1 MTRNRLVLIA
11 AGGSAALL
19 LGALAFQFLGGLPP
33 CKLCYWQR
41 YPHVAAVLIGAVALA
56 VPGRVLPLLG
66 AVAAL
71 ATSGVGIYHTGVEK
85 GWWQGPTSC
94 TSGSVTGMSADDLM
108 DQIMSAPLVRCDDVA
123 WEMLGLSM
131 ASWNAL
137 LALVLALV
145 WIAAARRSA

>member
-1 MTRNRLVLIA
+1 M
-11 AGGSAALL
+11 LL
-19 LGALAFQFLGGLPP
+19 
-33 CKLCYWQR
+33 
-41 YPHVAAVLIGAVALA
+41 
-56 VPGRVLPLLG
+56 
-66 AVAAL
+66 
-71 ATSGVGIYHTGVEK
+71 
-85 GWWQGPTSC
+85 SC

>member
-1 MTRNRLVLIA
+1 MTRNRLVLLA

-71 ATSGVGIYHTGVEK
+71 ATSGMGIYHTGVEK

-108 DQIMSAPLVRCDDVA
+108 DQIMSAPLVRCDDIA
-123 WEMLGLSM
+123 WELLGLSM